1 VRLVTPPPSTSE
13 IGGAFSSRPTFFHA
27 PEPEIGKRAGI
38 LKPHEAMAMIRPGG
52 GAVELDPPV
61 RGMDKKSM
69 EKYDLIIV
77 GAGPG
82 GLASAITA
90 QELGLSYL
98 VLEKGKKVLQGII
111 DSYPRGKKVY
121 PTIPKGEEDP
131 FPVEDLAPSL
141 DHNPVEEY
149 LAQIEA
155 CVERRKIAVGLSE
168 EFQGMLR
175 DKNEF
180 TVSTNRDRYRAAHVV
195 LAFGSN
201 IPGDLGIYGEAKTVA
216 RNLDNPEEHI
226 GAPTLVLGG
235 GNAAADTVSTLSKVK
250 RAAGD
255 LTTVYWAH
263 RKVQFKVDKDV
274 ARDLGEEILL
284 GGSIRILPGAI
295 PQIGEVDEDGVERLI
310 IQTQKV
316 HVDGG
321 VELHEGMSFPMKH
334 VIACVGTQGPAPVF
348 ASLGLQQ
355 IVCTEGMCKIS
366 KEGAQL
372 LMLTPEL
379 QASVRGVYAI
389 GGAIS
394 PAYIL
399 ISEKGVLREQKHTNL
414 IYTAVKD
421 GVRVAE
427 SIARQKSQT

>member
-1 VRLVTPPPSTSE
+1 LCLMGKWPWKGLR
-13 IGGAFSSRPTFFHA
+13 GGPVEFGSPLQGMK
-27 PEPEIGKRAGI
+27 PE
-38 LKPHEAMAMIRPGG
+38 
-52 GAVELDPPV
+52 
-61 RGMDKKSM
+61 SM

-90 QELGLSYL
+90 QQLGLSYL
-98 VLEKGKKVLQGII
+98 VVEKGKRVFQGII

-121 PTIPKGEEDP
+121 PTIPKGEDGP

-141 DHNPVEEY
+141 DNNPVEEY
-149 LAQIEA
+149 VDRIEA
-155 CVERRKIAVGLSE
+155 CVDKREIAIRLSE
-168 EFQGMLR
+168 EFQNILR
-175 DKNEF
+175 DKSEF
-180 TVSTNRDRYRAAHVV
+180 TVATSADRYRAAHVV

-216 RNLDNPEEHI
+216 RSLDNPQEHI

-235 GNAAADTVSTLSKVK
+235 GNAAADIVATLSKVK

-255 LTTVYWAH
+255 LTTVHWAH
-263 RKVQFKVDKDV
+263 RAVQFKVDKDV

-284 GGSIRILPGAI
+284 GGNIRILPGAI

-310 IQTQKV
+310 IQTQKI
-316 HVDGG
+316 HMDGG
-321 VELHEGMSFPMKH
+321 VELHQGMSFPMKH
-334 VIACVGTQGPAPVF
+334 VIACIGTQGPAPVF
-348 ASLGLQQ
+348 GSLGLQQ
-355 IVCTEGMCKIS
+355 IICTEGVCKIS

-379 QASVRGVYAI
+379 QTSVRGVYAI

-421 GVRVAE
+421 GVRVVE
-427 SIARQKSQT
+427 SIAGQKFQT